1 MVVMS
6 ALPTVLLSP
15 AEADPVRAATENC
28 PTWDTA
34 RRVAFAEPVEVGWS
48 STGNHPMSHDAPLTE
63 RQFLHLRN
71 CGVLRTDAEIEAAD
85 RTENC
90 STCHGFGRVPGGKH
104 GLDFSRIS
112 PCPDCSGKRAGV
124 VTLVVEGD
132 PPSRE
137 ALVYARSQR
146 YRTRRPPSRWAFDGQ
161 RVTLTVE
168 CPTLPDKRPW
178 PDGIG
183 WWNHRLWLVT
193 NDADDPFHPAN
204 KTGYIRHQDLGVADT
219 PTVPLVTALVT
230 VTPAGD
236 GTHWN
241 VTLDTNQEDLP

>member
-1 MVVMS
+1 MT
-6 ALPTVLLSP
+6 AIPTVLLSP
-15 AEADPVRAATENC
+15 VEADQVRAATENC

-71 CGVLRTDAEIEAAD
+71 CGVLRTDIEVEAAD

-112 PCPDCSGKRAGV
+112 PCPDCSGKRPGV
-124 VTLVVEGD
+124 VTLVVEGEIWECD
-132 PPSRE
+132 HG
-137 ALVYARSQR
+137 
-146 YRTRRPPSRWAFDGQ
+146 TRIAHHWSPPSRWAFDGQ

-168 CPTLPDKRPW
+168 CPVCDGLGHFCDPGHGTPVAGCPDCSN
-178 PDGIG
+178 G
-183 WWNHRLWLVT
+183 
-193 NDADDPFHPAN
+193 
-204 KTGYIRHQDLGVADT
+204 
-219 PTVPLVTALVT
+219 TVPLVTALVT

-241 VTLDTNQEDLP
+241 VTLDTSQEGL